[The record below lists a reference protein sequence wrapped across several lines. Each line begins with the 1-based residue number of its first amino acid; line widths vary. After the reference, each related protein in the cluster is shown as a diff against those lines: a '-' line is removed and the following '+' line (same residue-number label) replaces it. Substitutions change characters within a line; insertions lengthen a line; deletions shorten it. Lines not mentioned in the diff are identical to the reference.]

1 VGGFVAP
8 RLLEGGCTIG
18 YDLKDLSTGATC
30 PLARQSPPGL
40 AVGRYY
46 LDPAAIGAAQDII
59 DRAVAGCDVAI
70 VDEVG
75 PLEMAGGGHATA
87 VRRLSEWHG
96 TAVLTVRPAL
106 TEAVAAKYA
115 LRAYL
120 MVRLSVV

>member
-8 RLLEGGCTIG
+8 RLLEGGRTVG
-18 YDLKDLSTGATC
+18 YDLKDVSSSATL
-30 PLARQSPPGL
+30 PLASQSPPGI

-46 LDPAAIGAAQDII
+46 LDPAAIGAAQGIM
-59 DRAVAGCDVAI
+59 DRAVAGCDVAV

-75 PLEMAGGGHATA
+75 PLEMAGGGHART
-87 VRRLSEWHG
+87 VRRLAEWHG
-96 TAVLTVRPAL
+96 TTVLTVRPTL